1 MKKLLVP
8 IMVLALVALTVPVWA
23 QTNNSVQH
31 QECNVSLD
39 GHVNLD
45 KCVFIAQ
52 LRADLYFTYIFAGF
66 EPQARADAEAVKNDL
81 NKCNE
86 LYVGASTFTDNM
98 NGSFTWFQGIGQSN
112 QSAGSMNNQGN
123 VVAVAYVSNAKTYA
137 SSLAAVGDTNTNNN
151 IEVRY
156 QEDGGQPTY
165 NSIYHD
171 PRPTAVLT
179 QTDNMNDSFNHFIGI
194 GQSNQSAGSLNNQNN
209 VVSIAAGV
217 GEKSRDGYQDSRS
230 RGGNDFGSAVAVA
243 ASELALNNTHNSFSV
258 DKATFTNNM
267 NLSFNGFVGI
277 GQSNQSA
284 GNMNNQVN
292 VISVAASVS
301 K

>member
-23 QTNNSVQH
+23 H
-31 QECNVSLD
+31 QNTDGRSETQCNISLD
-39 GHVNLD
+39 GDVQFD
-45 KCVFIAQ
+45 KCVTIKQF
-52 LRADLYFTYIFAGF
+52 RCDDYFTRISVCF
-66 EPQARADAEAVKNDL
+66 EPDARADAEAVKNDSNHDNTL
-81 NKCNE
+81 RIGLQ
-86 LYVGASTFTDNM
+86 LYDPSFTDTMCN
-98 NGSFTWFQGIGQSN
+98 SFNDFTGIGQSN

-137 SSLAAVGDTNTNNN
+137 SSLAAVGDKNYDNN
-151 IEVRY
+151 ITY
-156 QEDGGQPTY
+156 SYSLLCPT
-165 NSIYHD
+165 
-171 PRPTAVLT
+171 T
-179 QTDNMNDSFNHFIGI
+179 QTDTMDKSFSCFTGI

-209 VVSIAAGV
+209 AVAIAAGV
-217 GEKSRDGYQDSRS
+217 GEKSYGGYSDGRF
-230 RGGNDFGSAVAVA
+230 GGDKGSAVAVA
-243 ASELALNNTHNSFSV
+243 ASELALNNCGNSMDVCGKVVFSNSM
-258 DKATFTNNM
+258 TN
-267 NLSFNGFVGI
+267 SFNGFTGI